1 MIIEDFNGRQ
11 ITVSAQYR
19 AETKK
24 FIELLEKT
32 GESMLKNPEKD
43 YTILASAYITDG
55 KLKLFPIDIY
65 DFIDTYESE
74 DYELP
79 EEYSDAEKNMPFC
92 SLILDILDR
101 IQDRLEITLQCGLQ
115 SDLKNDHKLE
125 NLAFNYGLKGLS
137 ILTAGFMSS
146 AEVYRHGTDNVIED
160 ILRDMC
166 SLEEYINLTRK
177 KLETLS
183 ALFNC

>member
-1 MIIEDFNGRQ
+1 M
-11 ITVSAQYR
+11 
-19 AETKK
+19 
-24 FIELLEKT
+24 
-32 GESMLKNPEKD
+32 
-43 YTILASAYITDG
+43 
-55 KLKLFPIDIY
+55 
-65 DFIDTYESE
+65 
-74 DYELP
+74 
-79 EEYSDAEKNMPFC
+79 
-92 SLILDILDR
+92 

-125 NLAFNYGLKGLS
+125 NLSFNYGLKGLS